1 VRTLRRVITFD
12 GQVAIVTGAGRGLGR
27 AYALE
32 LARRGAQVVVNDT
45 GGDMA
50 GVGVDPSVADAVVA
64 EIEGDGGSAVASHDS
79 VATSDGGEA
88 IVHVALDA
96 FGRVDALVTNA
107 GILDLARFDEITAEH
122 WRRTVNVHLDG
133 AFHVAQ
139 PAFRAMKQQQYG
151 RIVLVSSN
159 SGVFGRSG
167 AAHYS
172 AAKAGIVGL
181 ANALAIEGARH
192 GILANTVLPMGLT
205 RMVSDTVDLD
215 AMAADDRAFFEAMT
229 PERVAP
235 LVAYLASRDCEVTH
249 QNFSAAA
256 GCFARVFVGL
266 TPGWT
271 AGRDSAPTAEDI
283 AAHWAEIS
291 ASDEH
296 IIPFGLFDEAAQIR
310 SQLGI

>member
-1 VRTLRRVITFD
+1 VISFD

-32 LARRGAQVVVNDT
+32 LAGRGARVVVNDT

-50 GVGVDPSVADAVVA
+50 GDGVDPSVADAVVA
-64 EIEGDGGSAVASHDS
+64 EIEAAGGTAAASHES
-79 VATSDGGEA
+79 VATPEGGEA
-88 IVHVALDA
+88 IVRTALDA
-96 FGRVDALVTNA
+96 FGRVDVLITNA
-107 GILDLARFDEITAEH
+107 GILDLARFDEITAER

-139 PAFRAMKQQQYG
+139 PAFRAMKAQQYG
-151 RIVLVSSN
+151 RIVLTSSN

-172 AAKAGIVGL
+172 AAKAGVVGL

-192 GILANTVLPMGLT
+192 GILANAVLPMGMT
-205 RMVSDTVDLD
+205 RMVTDTVDLD

-266 TPGWT
+266 TPGWS
-271 AGRDSAPTAEDI
+271 AGRDSAPTAEDV
-283 AAHWAEIS
+283 AEHWAEIR
-291 ASDEH
+291 ATDTH
-296 IIPFGLFDEAAQIR
+296 TIPFGLFDEAAQIR
-310 SQLGI
+310 AQLGI

>member
-1 VRTLRRVITFD
+1 VISFD

-32 LARRGAQVVVNDT
+32 LAGRGARVVVNDT

-50 GVGVDPSVADAVVA
+50 GDGVDPSVADAVVA
-64 EIEGDGGSAVASHDS
+64 EIDAAGGTAAASHES
-79 VATSDGGEA
+79 VATPEGGEA
-88 IVHVALDA
+88 IVRTALDA
-96 FGRVDALVTNA
+96 FGRVDVLITNA
-107 GILDLARFDEITAEH
+107 GILDLARFDEITAER

-139 PAFRAMKQQQYG
+139 PAFRAMKAQQYG
-151 RIVLVSSN
+151 RIVLTSSN

-172 AAKAGIVGL
+172 AAKAGVVGL

-192 GILANTVLPMGLT
+192 GILANAVLPMGMT
-205 RMVSDTVDLD
+205 RMVTDTVDLD

-266 TPGWT
+266 TPGWS
-271 AGRDSAPTAEDI
+271 AGRDSAPTAEDV
-283 AAHWAEIS
+283 AEHWAEIR
-291 ASDEH
+291 ATDTH
-296 IIPFGLFDEAAQIR
+296 TIPFGLFDEAAQIR
-310 SQLGI
+310 AQLGI